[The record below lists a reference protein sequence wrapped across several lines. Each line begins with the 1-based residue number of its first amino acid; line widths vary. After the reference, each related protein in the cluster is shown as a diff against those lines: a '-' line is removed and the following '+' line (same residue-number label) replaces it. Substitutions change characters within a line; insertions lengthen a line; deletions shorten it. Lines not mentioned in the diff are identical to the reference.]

1 MTNLCVRACVCV
13 CGAGFYEHDK
23 LGLGKV
29 GNMPADAAFLDDLSG
44 IRFLLTETFD
54 GFVFV
59 FSLGLMWWHG
69 RSLRTSRSVMR
80 IIPFRNSLV
89 YAMI

>member
-1 MTNLCVRACVCV
+1 MNMTNLVLEKWGIC
-13 CGAGFYEHDK
+13 
-23 LGLGKV
+23 LQMLL
-29 GNMPADAAFLDDLSG
+29 FLDDLLG
-44 IRFLLTETFD
+44 IRFLFIETFD

>member
-1 MTNLCVRACVCV
+1 MCVRV

-29 GNMPADAAFLDDLSG
+29 GNMPADAAFFGLLEDDLLG
-44 IRFLLTETFD
+44 IGFLLIETFD